1 MSYSTITTA
10 FVDIATFDE
19 LEKFMY
25 NGPDA
30 TAYFVRHV
38 KKSTW
43 FALSPVVLTSVSGT
57 PAFGQTWSVEV
68 SRSGDYLVNMWLR
81 VTLPAVTLDAGNTH
95 TTDGRLRWTRNL
107 MHNLVQEAN
116 ITFNDM
122 AACRLDSYH
131 LDFWAAFTTPA
142 SKSNGYDNMIG
153 NTADLIQPHAPGA
166 AIPSVTLNLP
176 LPFFFGRDSGYAL
189 PTAALPYNV
198 IRANVTFRP
207 WNQLLIL
214 DNQATGASGQAAAS
228 DLTGG
233 APVVTSA
240 NIWATYAVVSNVE
253 REKMGCDARTMLIEQ
268 VQTAPIQTFTPAT
281 NQRQSFDLRF
291 SHAVKAMFFAVRNT
305 TNDAERSNYT
315 CASPIPG
322 STAVNFA
329 PSGATDPIL
338 QTSLI
343 YESSQKLSQMGSDY
357 FSLIQPW
364 FFAPSIPEATGYHL
378 YSYSLDFFDV
388 DPKGSTNFGKLNH
401 ISIVPEASP
410 DAVLGANGTG
420 GAGSGLDSAQTYE
433 NIVTVVNNNVAMIN
447 GGTFGFPSV

>member
-43 FALSPVVLTSVSGT
+43 FALSPVVLNPVSGT

-81 VTLPAVTLDAGNTH
+81 VTLPSVTLATGNAH
-95 TTDGRLRWTRNL
+95 TTNGRLRWTRNVV
-107 MHNLVQEAN
+107 HNLCQDAN
-116 ITFNDM
+116 ISFNDM
-122 AACRLDSYH
+122 PACRLDSYH

-142 SKSNGYDNMIG
+142 SKANGYDNMIG
-153 NTADLIQPHAPGA
+153 NTPDLIQPHAPGD

-176 LPFFFGRDSGYAL
+176 LPFFFGRDSGCAL

-198 IRANVTFRP
+198 IRANITFRP

-214 DNQATGASGQAAAS
+214 DNHDTGFSGPAAAS
-228 DLTGG
+228 DLVGG
-233 APVVTSA
+233 APTITDAHV
-240 NIWATYAVVSNVE
+240 WATYAIVSNVE

-268 VQTAPIQTFTPAT
+268 VQTAPVQTFTPAT
-281 NQRQSFDLRF
+281 NPKQSFDLRF

-305 TNDAERSNYT
+305 TNPAERSNYT

-322 STAVNFA
+322 ASVVNFS
-329 PSGATDPIL
+329 PSGATDPIS

-364 FFAPSIPEATGYHL
+364 YFAPTIPTATGYHL

-401 ISIVPEASP
+401 ISIVPEAST
-410 DAVLGANGTG
+410 DAVLGANGNGT
-420 GAGSGLDSAQTYE
+420 AGSGLDSVQTYE
-433 NIVTVVNNNVAMIN
+433 NVVTVVNNNVAMIN